1 MCEYPDCS
9 AVSLPNFKN
18 DVNKI
23 WSAFSALALSEFQL
37 KGRLERPRTHPRRRR
52 TPLPHARRL
61 QKQPWCVRG
70 AAQHGRSDGWRIPM
84 QGVREVSLKTCS
96 RAENINFWPHKAD
109 ELRGG
114 KYRTQALR
122 CLSHHFVVFLIKY
135 YYMSP
140 YYSDQSL
147 WPDTS
152 PNPPDLLRVDSFNS
166 RSISLTDSQNK
177 LSLTRQ
183 VFPNFFGLLCALP
196 FHFIQTQNLNNETFS
211 KEGDCRETCFSL

>member
-9 AVSLPNFKN
+9 AVSFSNFEPHLVKN
-18 DVNKI
+18 TDPH
-23 WSAFSALALSEFQL
+23 FHRLFFSEFQL
-37 KGRLERPRTHPRRRR
+37 EGRPERPRPHPRRRR
-52 TPLPHARRL
+52 TPLPHAWRL
-61 QKQPWCVRG
+61 QKQPRCVRD

-122 CLSHHFVVFLIKY
+122 CFSHHFVVFLIKY

-140 YYSDQSL
+140 YSDQSL

-183 VFPNFFGLLCALP
+183 VFQFFLLFFCCVLLY
-196 FHFIQTQNLNNETFS
+196 HKIIWTQVINN
-211 KEGDCRETCFSL
+211 